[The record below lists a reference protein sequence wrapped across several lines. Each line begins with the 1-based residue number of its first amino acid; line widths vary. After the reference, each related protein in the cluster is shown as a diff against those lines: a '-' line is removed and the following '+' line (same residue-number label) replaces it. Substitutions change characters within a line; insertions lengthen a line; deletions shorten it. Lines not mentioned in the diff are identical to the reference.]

1 VAFQL
6 FDIPLLLA
14 YSLSFAA
21 VVLVI
26 ETALVQPFEVRVSRW
41 RLRAA

>member
-1 VAFQL
+1 
-6 FDIPLLLA
+6 LLA

-26 ETALVQPFEVRVSRW
+26 ETLLVQPVETRLSRW
-41 RLRAA
+41 RPRAA

>member
-1 VAFQL
+1 
-6 FDIPLLLA
+6 LLA

-26 ETALVQPFEVRVSRW
+26 ETVLVQPFEARLSRW
-41 RLRAA
+41 RPRAA